1 MQTGN
6 RTEATDSTSAGSGA
20 SDAGRVIGESAGKDL
35 KPSEDLAVS
44 SEMACLSVNGFAE
57 HDFKLFEDPA
67 VGGELEYAMSNI
79 TQSSDISGIA
89 TKKFRYVSPLSKEV
103 DVFVRKH
110 GLQVLDFEWLKE
122 NAGNLAYRLGGSR
135 YKIEE
140 IAEELGLKDAMVKYE
155 RDKLLASWKAMVD
168 EHGLNVYK
176 QRWLQDNKLTQLLT
190 RSKRRGLRLID
201 VAKEL
206 GDDIRLKNHRA
217 TTPSSG
223 KIKWSSQK
231 FDEIAREVI
240 DRFGC
245 IPSGTFLIQQG
256 YGGFVWQYSVYGPVE
271 NVRQR
276 YNVQNVRLSD
286 IDNNVYLSL
295 PEVCFSNY
303 MLARNFVVERGDSYP
318 EEYVKNYNRKRGMY
332 DFHFL
337 ATQDEYAGKRIS
349 VEIFG
354 GGGACRNEETKKRYL
369 ETKKFK
375 IEFHQGDKTFLAI
388 EYDECYTD
396 NSLTEILRP
405 YIGEPPVMR
414 NHELVQ
420 LCPTTQLSQADLVL
434 DECRIISRRM
444 PTGKLPST
452 QWFQMSGHH
461 VNRERYDW
469 EPHRWAGFLVRLRR
483 IGMAN
488 VREALGQEQLKP
500 VKWTL
505 TRFYQELSEVL
516 RDGFATPR
524 QAFSHTEKKWL
535 NERLAVT
542 HKKLNQYH
550 RLQVAW
556 YKMTNL
562 SQTPRNA
569 FLLCA
574 LNTQSFSQYFDSCTM
589 NDSDLSN

>member
-1 MQTGN
+1 MQTGD

-20 SDAGRVIGESAGKDL
+20 SDAGRVIGGSAEKDL
-35 KPSEDLAVS
+35 KISEDLAVS
-44 SEMACLSVNGFAE
+44 SEMENV
-57 HDFKLFEDPA
+57 
-67 VGGELEYAMSNI
+67 
-79 TQSSDISGIA
+79 SSDDEE
-89 TKKFRYVSPLSKEV
+89 YCNVSIEKLKVIRKLSREV
-103 DVFVRKH
+103 NVLVRKH

-122 NAGNLAYRLGGSR
+122 NGGELAYRLGGSR
-135 YKIEE
+135 VKIDD
-140 IAEELGLKDAMVKYE
+140 IASELGLKKAMVKYE
-155 RDKLLASWKAMVD
+155 RDKLLAGWKAMVD
-168 EHGLNVYK
+168 KHGLNVYK

-201 VAKEL
+201 IAKEL
-206 GDDIRLKNHRA
+206 GDDTKLAEQRASIPKN
-217 TTPSSG
+217 G

-240 DRFGC
+240 DKFGC
-245 IPSGTFLIQQG
+245 IPSGTFLNQQG

-271 NVRQR
+271 DVRQR

-286 IDNNVYLSL
+286 IDGTVFLSL

-303 MLARNFVVERGDSYP
+303 MLARNFKVEHGDLYP
-318 EEYVKNYNRKRGMY
+318 DEYNKNYNRKRGMY

-375 IEFHQGDKTFLAI
+375 IEFHLGDKTFLAI
-388 EYDECYTD
+388 EYDKCYTD

-420 LCPTTQLSQADLVL
+420 LCPTTQLSQADVVL

-444 PTGKLPST
+444 PTGNLPST
-452 QWFQMSGHH
+452 EWFQMSGHH
-461 VNRERYDW
+461 INRERYDW

-505 TRFYQELSEVL
+505 TRFYQELSGVL

-524 QAFSHTEKKWL
+524 QAFSHTEKKWI
-535 NERLAVT
+535 NERRAVI
-542 HKKLNQYH
+542 HKKLNQYN

-574 LNTQSFSQYFDSCTM
+574 LNTQSFSQNFDSCTM